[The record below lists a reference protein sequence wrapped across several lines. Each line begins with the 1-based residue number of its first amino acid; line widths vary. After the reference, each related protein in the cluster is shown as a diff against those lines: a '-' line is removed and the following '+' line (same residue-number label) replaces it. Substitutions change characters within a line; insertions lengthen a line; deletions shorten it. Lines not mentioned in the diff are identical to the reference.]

1 MKKLRIGLAAVAAAT
16 LLVGGIATATNHPQT
31 DKQEKVALCHKT
43 SSEQNPWII
52 QVVNA
57 NEVASHLANG
67 DKHYTGS
74 FNIHSDQAKLWC
86 KPAES
91 PSPTPTP
98 EVTPS
103 PSPTP
108 EVTPS
113 PTPTPTV
120 NTSSSVVATARPL
133 TLPAAGG
140 TGKRRP

>member
-1 MKKLRIGLAAVAAAT
+1 MKKLRIGLATAAAAT

-31 DKQEKVALCHKT
+31 DKKVALCHKT
-43 SSEQNPWII
+43 SSEQNPWVV
-52 QVVNA
+52 QEVNA

-67 DKHYTGS
+67 DKYYTGS

-86 KPAES
+86 KPTES

-98 EVTPS
+98 EVTPASS

-120 NTSSSVVATARPL
+120 STSTSVVTTKPL